1 MPEPITITLLALN
14 GLGWLAGTVAGAA
27 AGGASDRAFRN
38 AVKGVRDRL
47 AGLRGVPE
55 NHDIAHGVRLAQ
67 LQALE
72 RVIRDYRARGRPEW
86 ASHPHTRPDLFFE
99 RALGFTARAI
109 GRSQTFAVEHNLEV
123 TDHLTS
129 TVDGVLAPPG
139 HEGPALQRS
148 AQVGALAEDAV
159 LTELRGSLDGVVFPE
174 GFEAHFRMG
183 GGEYPRF
190 LDLFAAFIGEQ
201 IKSNE
206 RFRAIFTTGQLS
218 RLDGL
223 AIETAELVRRI
234 DERFGGA
241 LGRIEAAIDSQAVVL
256 AQILAKVSADK
267 GVPTAPLQAVLLR
280 MGESEVP
287 AEQIAARLAAK
298 AEEYLALREQWA
310 RVADTQPDVT
320 AVRQEAFAR
329 LEKGELDA
337 ARALIGAARTRLKE
351 ARLVAAREEAT
362 LLADEAQVDM
372 LALRYR
378 DAAAKYAEAGELVA
392 FEAGAVIRCIE
403 RRANA
408 LLMQGEEF
416 GDNAALVEALTPLN
430 ALVEAASRLHDPVHW
445 ARRLTDLG
453 YGLAALG
460 RRERGTGRL
469 EEAVGVYRLALEE
482 LSRDG
487 APEAW
492 ATAQNNLASTLVLLA
507 ERNGDLDLLEEA
519 IAALRATLEVRTR
532 EQSPREW
539 ADAQQNLGHAL
550 LTLGDRR
557 NDTAMI
563 QQGLSAFE
571 RALEGRSRDAQPL
584 RWAMAMNSVAAARTV
599 LAARLQDPSLL
610 ELSAEAYRAT
620 LTVNTRA
627 RAPLEWAA
635 TNNNLAGTLRQL
647 GVLRHDPAVLEEAI
661 GLFRAALDEFARERV
676 PLEWARIQGNLGV
689 TFNLLAL
696 ETGAVEPLEESV
708 TACRA
713 SLEEMTVTHVLW
725 PTIQYTLAHSLGL
738 LAERVGPPSRFLESA
753 AAFRA
758 ALQERDRVRDAAN
771 WALTQGN
778 LGTSLRLYAER
789 TGDQGTLTEAIDAY
803 RAALGVPLPA
813 EHAGIHARANEGLT
827 ASIAL
832 RSAPPPASP

>member
-72 RVIRDYRARGRPEW
+72 RVIRDYRARGRTEW
-86 ASHPHTRPDLFFE
+86 TTDPHTRPDLFFE
-99 RALGFTARAI
+99 RALAFTSRAI
-109 GRSQTFAVEHNLEV
+109 GRSQSFTVEHNLEV
-123 TDHLTS
+123 TEQLTT

-159 LTELRGSLDGVVFPE
+159 LTEVSGSLEGVVFPP
-174 GFEAHFRMG
+174 GFEQHFRMG

-201 IKSNE
+201 IKTND

-223 AIETAELVRRI
+223 ALETAELVRRI

-241 LGRIEAAIDSQAVVL
+241 LGRIEAAIDSQAAML

-267 GVPTAPLQAVLLR
+267 GVPAAPLQAVLLR
-280 MGESEVP
+280 MGESDVP
-287 AEQIAARLAAK
+287 AQEIAARLAAK
-298 AEEYLALREQWA
+298 AEEYLTLRDQWA
-310 RVADTQPDVT
+310 RVADTQPDVA

-337 ARALIGAARTRLKE
+337 ARALIGAARARLKE
-351 ARLVAAREEAT
+351 ARLVASREEAT
-362 LLADEAQVDM
+362 LLADEAQVDL

-378 DAAAKYAEAGELVA
+378 DAANKYAEAGDLVA
-392 FEAGAVIRCIE
+392 FDAGAVTRCLE

-416 GDNAALVEALTPLN
+416 GENAALVEALDPLR
-430 ALVEAASRLHDPVHW
+430 ALADRASRRDDPVHW
-445 ARRLTDLG
+445 ARRLTDVG

-460 RRERGTGRL
+460 RRERGAVRL
-469 EEAVGVYRLALEE
+469 EEAAGVYRLALEE
-482 LSRDG
+482 LTRDG

-492 ATAQNNLASTLVLLA
+492 ATAQNNLASTLVVLA
-507 ERNGDLDLLEEA
+507 ERTGDLDLLDEA
-519 IAALRATLEVRTR
+519 VLALRATLEVRTR
-532 EQSPREW
+532 DRWPREW
-539 ADAQQNLGHAL
+539 ADALQNLGHAL
-550 LTLGDRR
+550 VTLGERR
-557 NDTAMI
+557 NNTPLVEEGA
-563 QQGLSAFE
+563 GAFE
-571 RALEGRSRDAQPL
+571 SALEARTRDTDPL
-584 RWAMAMNSVAAARTV
+584 RWAMAMNSLAAVRAV
-599 LAARLQDPSLL
+599 LAARTGNPALL
-610 ELSAEAYRAT
+610 EASAEAYRAA

-635 TNNNLAGTLRQL
+635 TSNNLGSTLRQL
-647 GVLRHDPAVLEEAI
+647 GAMRHDRVALEEAI
-661 GLFRAALDEFARERV
+661 GLYRDALGEFTRERV
-676 PLEWARIQGNLGV
+676 PLEWARTQGNLGV
-689 TFNLLAL
+689 ALNLLGV
-696 ETGAVEPLEESV
+696 ETGDAEPLEQAV

-713 SLEEMTVTHVLW
+713 SLEELGARPRHALW
-725 PTIQYTLAHSLGL
+725 PTIQYALAHSLGL
-738 LAERVGPPSRFLESA
+738 LAERVGPPTRFREA
-753 AAFRA
+753 AEAFRA
-758 ALQERDRVRDAAN
+758 SLEERDPVRDAPV
-771 WALTQGN
+771 WALTQVN
-778 LGTSLRLYAER
+778 LGTSLRLFAEE
-789 TGDQGTLTEAIDAY
+789 TGDDSALNEAIGAY
-803 RAALGVPLPA
+803 NAALGVPLPV
-813 EHAGIHARANEGLT
+813 EHAAIHSQATEGLN
-827 ASIAL
+827 ASIA
-832 RSAPPPASP
+832 RRPAPPPA